1 VGVERS
7 KEKGK
12 ISSTHVV
19 GVDSLRLV
27 CAVWVLLSHV
37 GGVPFEPLLKAVQA
51 PAQIQTVLRAF
62 NGIAF
67 NGVAA
72 VMVFFVISGF
82 CIHFPARGKQNVDPI
97 PFWSR
102 RMLRVGLP
110 LIAATLLARI
120 VTGRSGILEPVLWSL
135 YCELIYYGIYPLL
148 IRMASRVGWISLF
161 WGAAAAAL
169 VLASMKDAN
178 NGSFWAYGVTLT
190 WLLGL
195 PIWIGGVLIAE
206 KCDLWLT
213 VPSRRQLYSVRVAV
227 WAYSALAVALQF
239 HSGVHYKWTMLLFCP
254 LAMVW
259 FIFEVR
265 NSNNKGAHKALEIG
279 GMASYSLYLCHL
291 IALDAVAELFGR
303 TTAPLLLYVSQILS
317 ALALSAGFYLLVE
330 RPAHSFARMIS
341 RRLQVVAGQL
351 DNRRSQKATR

>member
-1 VGVERS
+1 MRIEKSGQE
-7 KEKGK
+7 KE
-12 ISSTHVV
+12 TAPAHVV

-27 CAVWVLLSHV
+27 CAVWVLLGHV
-37 GGVPFEPLLKAVQA
+37 GGLPIVLLLKAVQA
-51 PAQIQTVLRAF
+51 PVQVQAVLRAF

-67 NGVAA
+67 DGVAA

-82 CIHFPARGKQNVDPI
+82 CIHLPARNKRGVDPG

-102 RMLRVGLP
+102 RVLRVGLP

-148 IRMASRVGWISLF
+148 IRVASRVGWIPLF
-161 WGAAAAAL
+161 GGAAIAAL

-178 NGSFWAYGVTLT
+178 DGFFWAYGNGLT

-195 PIWIGGVLIAE
+195 PVWIGGILIAE

-213 VPSRRQLYSVRVAV
+213 VPSSRQLYAMRVAV

-239 HSGVHYKWTMLLFCP
+239 HSSIHYKWTMLLFCP
-254 LAMVW
+254 LAMAW
-259 FIFEVR
+259 FIFEIR

-279 GMASYSLYLCHL
+279 GRASYSLYLCHL
-291 IALDAVAELFGR
+291 IALAAVAELLGR
-303 TTAPLLLYVSQILS
+303 VNAPLLLYMSQVLF
-317 ALALSAGFYLLVE
+317 ALCLSAGFYFLVE
-330 RPAHSFARMIS
+330 RPAHNFARMIS
-341 RRLQVVAGQL
+341 QHVQTIAARMEGPR
-351 DNRRSQKATR
+351 KAAR